1 MLAHKHGKHHKEHK
15 EHKEMKVGGTTTPDA
30 AFPYLH
36 IVDSARRTMGKG
48 STQPTLFG
56 VLGRTKMDPYMAS
69 LQDLV
74 HSTMEGHHH
83 APVMSDAAVRHHG
96 NTERHNVSAPPKTHI
111 APGHYGQVPYAG
123 VHM

>member
-1 MLAHKHGKHHKEHK
+1 MHAHKHHAA
-15 EHKEMKVGGTTTPDA
+15 KEMKVGGTTTPNA
-30 AFPYLH
+30 AYPYLH

-74 HSTMEGHHH
+74 MDTKHSHGH
-83 APVMSDAAVRHHG
+83 APVMSDKSVMHHG
-96 NTERHNVSAPPKTHI
+96 NTERHNVSAPPKTYTEMHR
-111 APGHYGQVPYAG
+111 YGQIQYAG